1 MDAIAKLADWMNN
14 EGRHSGDPV
23 KVVSHFC
30 TELIDAGVPLWRVN
44 IGQRFANP
52 LLVAWGVVWTTKK
65 LKVMICPM
73 SAC

>member
-1 MDAIAKLADWMNN
+1 MELVGCIALISCMYTRAA
-14 EGRHSGDPV
+14 
-23 KVVSHFC
+23 HFC

-65 LKVMICPM
+65 LKVMM
-73 SAC
+73 